1 VTVPLSADFIAA
13 YLHEVGVQTPLLAA
27 YRTAPAQ
34 VIVPTPVKTLV
45 TQTPAVQAT
54 MTKPVAPKPDITP
67 PPVVA
72 KQPTPAPII
81 TPPVIPTDTPLS
93 ALALQVASCTACE
106 LSQRRTQTVFACGD
120 PAAELMF
127 IGEAPGADED
137 RQGQPFVG
145 KAGQLLN
152 RMINAMGMKREQ
164 VYLTHSIKCMPP
176 WNRDPSGQEIAA
188 CRAYLDAQIHAVKPR
203 VICLLGR
210 IAAHHLL
217 KTDESLAD
225 LRGRWHT
232 YHGIPVYVSYHPTY
246 LLRVPQRKQDAWQ
259 DLQTIMAMLN
269 KS

>member
-1 VTVPLSADFIAA
+1 MTAPLSAEFVTA
-13 YLHEVGVQTPLLAA
+13 YLHEVGVQTPLLTA
-27 YRTAPAQ
+27 YRTAPEETIA
-34 VIVPTPVKTLV
+34 PTHVKTLV
-45 TQTPAVQAT
+45 AQTIAVQAT
-54 MTKPVAPKPDITP
+54 TPKPVVPKPNITP
-67 PPVVA
+67 PPIVA
-72 KQPTPAPII
+72 KQPIPSPII
-81 TPPVIPTDTPLS
+81 TPPVILTDTPLS

-152 RMINAMGMKREQ
+152 RMITAMGMKREQ

-203 VICLLGR
+203 AICLLGR
-210 IAAHHLL
+210 IAAHHVL
-217 KTDESLAD
+217 KTDEGLAD
-225 LRGRWHT
+225 LRGRWHS
-232 YHGIPVYVSYHPTY
+232 YQGIPVYVSYHPTY
-246 LLRVPQRKQDAWQ
+246 LLRVPQRKEEAWQ
-259 DLQTIMAMLN
+259 DLQAIMAMLTR
-269 KS
+269 S